1 MKIKTILT
9 ATFFTATFFATS
21 LMMATLSLPTYA
33 ADKQSRA
40 HLKAHVKEKLQL
52 EQTLNDFLANSINN
66 DFKNHN
72 NFWADELI
80 YTSSAGLRFD
90 KAFIMKDLD
99 PNKNVEVGELPP
111 HYWAE
116 EADIRVYGDIAIVA
130 FKLMHKDNKQAKEL
144 RQTYYNTGTFAKRDG
159 KWQAIAWQ
167 ATKIPQTTEAK

>member
-1 MKIKTILT
+1 MKIKTIPT
-9 ATFFTATFFATS
+9 ATFLASTFFTTT
-21 LMMATLSLPTYA
+21 LIMTTLSLPSYA
-33 ADKQSRA
+33 AGTQSSA
-40 HLKAHVKEKLQL
+40 HVKAHVKEKQQI
-52 EQTLNDFLANSINN
+52 EKTLNDFLANSVKN

-72 NFWADELI
+72 SFWADELI

-99 PNKNVEVGELPP
+99 PNKNVEAGELQP

-116 EADIRVYGDIAIVA
+116 ETDIRVYGDIAIVA

-167 ATKIPQTTEAK
+167 ATKIPQTSEAN

>member
-1 MKIKTILT
+1 MKIKTIFNTTFLA
-9 ATFFTATFFATS
+9 ATFFTTT
-21 LMMATLSLPTYA
+21 LMMTTLSLPTYA
-33 ADKQSRA
+33 ADKQSS
-40 HLKAHVKEKLQL
+40 AHVKEKQQL
-52 EQTLNDFLANSINN
+52 EQTLNDFLANSVKN

-72 NFWADELI
+72 SFWADELI

-99 PNKNVEVGELPP
+99 PNKNVEAGELPP

-116 EADIRVYGDIAIVA
+116 ETDIRVYGDIAIVA
-130 FKLMHKDNKQAKEL
+130 FKLMHKDNKQAKVL

-167 ATKIPQTTEAK
+167 ATKIPQTSEAN